1 MLFSK
6 IAKIISQSSVG
17 GWFQGKMEWG
27 PRALGKRSILA
38 DPRNPKMREILNL
51 KIKRR
56 ESFRPFAPS
65 IMFEEMD
72 KWFELKKSVPH
83 MSEVY
88 NVLENKKSLIPAV
101 THIDGTGRVQTVDIF
116 GNKRFYSLIKEFNNQ
131 TNIPIILNT
140 SFNENEPIVQTPDQA
155 ISCFLRTNMDVL
167 VLENWV
173 ISRV

>member
-1 MLFSK
+1 
-6 IAKIISQSSVG
+6 
-17 GWFQGKMEWG
+17 
-27 PRALGKRSILA
+27 
-38 DPRNPKMREILNL
+38 
-51 KIKRR
+51 
-56 ESFRPFAPS
+56 
-65 IMFEEMD
+65 
-72 KWFELKKSVPH
+72 
-83 MSEVY
+83 
-88 NVLENKKSLIPAV
+88 
-101 THIDGTGRVQTVDIF
+101 VQTVDIL